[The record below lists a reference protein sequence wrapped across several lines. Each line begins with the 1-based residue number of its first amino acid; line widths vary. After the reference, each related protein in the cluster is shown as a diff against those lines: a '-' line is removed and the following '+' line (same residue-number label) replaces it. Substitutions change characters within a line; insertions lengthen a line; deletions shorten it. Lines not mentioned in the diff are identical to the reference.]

1 MDKILIVPGLFG
13 SGEGHWQRR
22 WLADM
27 EGSHLV
33 EQEKWDRPCL
43 DEWAERLEA
52 ELAQGPAFIVAHS
65 FGCHVTAALARRSSA
80 RHVRGAMLVA
90 PCDIGITRKLHSE
103 NLAAVHPAETRKLPF
118 PSVVVGSLN
127 DIYMPFENLTE
138 IAADWGSEV
147 HILGQAGHINI
158 ESGYG
163 RWTGGYGIF
172 RQLQARVQHQDRIP
186 ARREIASRSYDALR
200 DYAAFRN
207 ISPDKGDCIEKRS
220 LS

>member
-1 MDKILIVPGLFG
+1 MEKMLIVPGLFG
-13 SGEGHWQRR
+13 SGDGHWQRN
-22 WLADM
+22 WLTDV

-33 EQEKWDRPCL
+33 EQSNWARPCL
-43 DEWAERLEA
+43 DEWVERLEA
-52 ELAQGPAFIVAHS
+52 ELSTGPAFIVAHS
-65 FGCHVTAALARRSSA
+65 LGCHVAAALARRSSA
-80 RHVRGAMLVA
+80 RHVRGAPLVA
-90 PCDIGITRKLHSE
+90 PCDIGITRKLHPE
-103 NLAAVHPAETRKLPF
+103 NMAAVYTSETKRLPF

-138 IAADWGSEV
+138 MIADWGSDV
-147 HILGQAGHINI
+147 HILGQAGHVNI

-172 RQLQARVQHQDRIP
+172 RQLQSRVHHQDKIP
-186 ARREIASRSYDALR
+186 SRRDVAQRSYDALR

-207 ISPDKGDCIEKRS
+207 ISSDKSDCIEKRS

>member
-1 MDKILIVPGLFG
+1 MEKILIVPGLFG
-13 SGEGHWQRR
+13 SGEGHWQRN
-22 WLADM
+22 WLSDVD
-27 EGSHLV
+27 GSRVV
-33 EQEKWDRPCL
+33 EQVNWDRPCL
-43 DEWAERLEA
+43 DEWVERLEA
-52 ELAQGPAFIVAHS
+52 ELAHGPAFIVAHS
-65 FGCHVTAALARRSSA
+65 LGCHVTAALARRASA

-90 PCDIGITRKLHSE
+90 PCDIDITRKLHPE
-103 NLAAVHPAETRKLPF
+103 NFAAVHATDTRRLPF

-138 IAADWGSEV
+138 IIAGWGSDV

-172 RQLQARVQHQDRIP
+172 RQLQAKVQHQDKIP
-186 ARREIASRSYDALR
+186 ARREVASRSYDALR
-200 DYAAFRN
+200 DYAAFR
-207 ISPDKGDCIEKRS
+207 ISPDKSDCIEKRS